1 MRRASQ
7 VVAVLSVVL
16 VTAMLAGGVASSSQ
30 GKGKDSLKQ
39 QGGRN
44 DGIVNTANEVYK
56 AQGDGAPGGQQ
67 HGGPDG
73 HLPPGSNN
81 VVLVGS
87 EEVTNIPGRVSDLAF
102 RNKHAYLGAWST
114 GLPEPDCTGGAWSV
128 DMSQPGNPQ
137 EVGFLK
143 AAPSTYYT
151 EGMHTLRLD
160 TATFSGDVLLASVE
174 SCGQNARGTGG
185 GLDIWDITD
194 PDKPKLISRGA
205 GDYTSD
211 DMSGDVAAHPHQA
224 HSSFGWNDGNKSYV
238 ALIDNTDLY
247 DIDILDITN
256 PFAPVL
262 ISETGFPEWPGLVTD
277 AHGSLATSHDF
288 VAKNIDGSWHLMVA
302 YWDAGWVDLNV
313 DDPANPQF
321 LGESDYLDCD
331 PVNPNACP
339 PEGNG
344 HQNEWNRSG
353 NRFLA
358 TDEDQSPFRLVSELL
373 TGPNQG
379 TFDAGEFGWTVPIV
393 DLPDLSMNGP
403 TVFGGYGCPDDRPG
417 IPTADESG
425 VVAGPDE
432 ERILVLE
439 RGPVQDP
446 NSPGD
451 ACFFSEKVETAQL
464 LGYEGAIV
472 SNHHSG
478 AQAGATP
485 DSFICGS
492 KGHEFDTQIPG
503 VCIGHRMQHLMFD
516 TGVEPQTYPPDY
528 TLPYPLGDPGDVE
541 PDVGDIGAD
550 FAATA
555 TYDGWG
561 YVHLFNAN
569 TMNEID
575 QLWQPATNNPARAQG
590 FGDMSVHEVAV
601 EKAKDL
607 AKVAY
612 FSWYDQG
619 FRVAVFDGDEI
630 QRSGFYIPEGGHD
643 LWGVELCG
651 FDGRGRRLVCVSDR
665 DYGLFIYRYTGRTAP
680 N

>member
-16 VTAMLAGGVASSSQ
+16 VTAMLAGGVASSNQ
-30 GKGKDSLKQ
+30 GKGKDSLKK
-39 QGGRN
+39 QGGPS

-87 EEVTNIPGRVSDLAF
+87 ERVTNIEGNVADLAF
-102 RNKHAYLGAWST
+102 GAKHAYLGDWSP
-114 GLPEPDCTGGAWSV
+114 GSDCGGGAWVV
-128 DMSQPGNPQ
+128 DMSSPGNPQ
-137 EVGFLK
+137 EVNYLP
-143 AAPSTYYT
+143 AARGTYYT
-151 EGMHTLRLD
+151 EGMHFLRVD
-160 TATFSGDVLLASVE
+160 TPTFTGDILLASVE
-174 SCGQNARGTGG
+174 SCGEVRAGTGG
-185 GLDIWDITD
+185 GLDIWDVTD
-194 PDKPKLISRGA
+194 PTLVRLLSRGS
-205 GDYTSD
+205 GDYTAG
-211 DMSGDVAAHPHQA
+211 DMSGAVGPEPHQA
-224 HSSFGWNDGNKSYV
+224 HSVFGWRDGNNVYA
-238 ALIDNTDLY
+238 ALIDNEDLY

-256 PFAPVL
+256 PLAPVL
-262 ISETGFPEWPGLVTD
+262 ISETGFPDWPGIVTD
-277 AHGSLATSHDF
+277 GFGSLATSHDF
-288 VAKNIDGSWHLMVA
+288 VAKNIDGTWHLMVA
-302 YWDAGWVDLNV
+302 YWDSGWVDLNV
-313 DDPANPQF
+313 NDPSNPQF
-321 LGESDYLDCD
+321 MTETDYLECD

-353 NRFLA
+353 NLFLA
-358 TDEDQSPFRLVSELL
+358 TDEDQSPYRLDTAL
-373 TGPNQG
+373 TSGPHQG
-379 TFDAGEFGWTVPIV
+379 KFDGGEFGWTVPIV
-393 DLPDLSMNGP
+393 NLPDKSMNGP
-403 TVFGGYGCPDDRPG
+403 TVFGGYGCPADRPN
-417 IPTADESG
+417 IPNAASNG
-425 VVAGPDE
+425 VTAGPNE
-432 ERILVLE
+432 EEILVLE

-446 NSPGD
+446 NSPQE
-451 ACFFSEKVETAQL
+451 ACFFSEKVETAED
-464 LGYEGAIV
+464 LGYGGAIV
-472 SNHHSG
+472 ANHHAG

-492 KGHEFDTQIPG
+492 LGHDYTPTIPG
-503 VCIGHRMQHLMFD
+503 TCAGHRMMHLMFD

-528 TLPYPLGDPGDVE
+528 TLPYPVGDPGDVE

-550 FAATA
+550 YAATA
-555 TYDGWG
+555 VFDGWG
-561 YVHLFNAN
+561 YTHLFNQN
-569 TMNEID
+569 TMVEID
-575 QLWQPATNNPARAQG
+575 QLAQPATNDPAKAQG
-590 FGDMSVHEVAV
+590 FGDMSVHEVAT
-601 EKAKDL
+601 ERSRDL

-619 FRVAVFDGDEI
+619 FRVAVFNGSEI

-651 FDGRGRRLVCVSDR
+651 FDRRGRRLVCVSDR